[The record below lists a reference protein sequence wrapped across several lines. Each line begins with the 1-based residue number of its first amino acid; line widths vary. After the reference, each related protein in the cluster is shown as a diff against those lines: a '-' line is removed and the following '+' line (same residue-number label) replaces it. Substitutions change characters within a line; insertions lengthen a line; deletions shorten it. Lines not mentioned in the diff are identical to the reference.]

1 MSDVENTMMLEPS
14 RDEPDDYV
22 RISAHP
28 RAQRAVAR
36 SKAMGGLI
44 GFLIGLWL
52 ADRAGLPA
60 WDAGVRA
67 LVGGI
72 AGYVLM
78 WLASVQIWR
87 QIVIGEYR
95 AAEKRRAES
104 RELRRRELEQRAQA
118 RAEAAAAA
126 REGA

>member
-1 MSDVENTMMLEPS
+1 MRDVENTMMIDPA
-14 RDEPDDYV
+14 RGEPDDYV

-28 RAQRAVAR
+28 RARRAVAR
-36 SKAMGGLI
+36 SKALGGLI

-67 LVGGI
+67 LAGGI
-72 AGYVLM
+72 AGYVLL

-87 QIVIGEYR
+87 QLVIGEYR
-95 AAEKRRAES
+95 MAERRRAEA
-104 RELRRRELEQRAQA
+104 RQRRIEELEARAQA
-118 RAEAAAAA
+118 RAEAREAA
-126 REGA
+126 RQG